1 MYLIELYSRPP
12 VLGSCLTGRSLHHG
26 RRNSRADRQHSAFS
40 LTRLMGRRGLE
51 YPTLETDISDQ
62 FTMRDR
68 ASPPSMHVSVNTTG
82 RLFRR
87 YTRVWSEAQRGSL
100 VGRFEFISLE
110 APGTKAPG
118 DGIGITIAAWP
129 RVLQIGSLVL
139 AFAAGIL
146 AAAHAISAGAGLAL
160 GFFALAVMFFGNFAA
175 YRRGIPQR
183 LVGPSVAVIGTW
195 GSLIVVIAIG
205 INALV

>member
-1 MYLIELYSRPP
+1 MQIANTAHFHSPD
-12 VLGSCLTGRSLHHG
+12 SW
-26 RRNSRADRQHSAFS
+26 ADEDW
-40 LTRLMGRRGLE
+40 E

-68 ASPPSMHVSVNTTG
+68 ASPPSMHVSVYTTG

-118 DGIGITIAAWP
+118 DGIGITMAAWP
-129 RVLQIGSLVL
+129 RVLQIGSRHSRLLRVSSPPRMRFLPVLV
-139 AFAAGIL
+139 
-146 AAAHAISAGAGLAL
+146 
-160 GFFALAVMFFGNFAA
+160 
-175 YRRGIPQR
+175 
-183 LVGPSVAVIGTW
+183 
-195 GSLIVVIAIG
+195 
-205 INALV
+205 